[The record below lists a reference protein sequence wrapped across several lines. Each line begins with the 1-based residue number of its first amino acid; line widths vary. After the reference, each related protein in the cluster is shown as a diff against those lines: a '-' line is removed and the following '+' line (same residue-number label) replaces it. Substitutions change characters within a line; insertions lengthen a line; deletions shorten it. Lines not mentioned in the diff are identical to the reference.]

1 MMVADIII
9 ILSWWLRILSI
20 LENISVADMPNVPAR
35 DTDCTNF
42 MWNKCFTLRNGQ
54 KHVLNRHTAFWLGRK
69 VLILFLF
76 SKKSNNQLFKLPRSL
91 SWPYLE
97 SLNTLIHS
105 QGWKSWMLYSWCLWC
120 CQDWLFK
127 TGEAWELWELWG
139 GKGTIENHF
148 KDPAFT
154 LRKRNLIPF
163 FLLEKICTVLRQL
176 DEMPRLFG
184 RFVHCFIYIV
194 CCFQWTSGDTEG
206 PPWIV
211 QLIFLLARR
220 IRKGQ

>member
-1 MMVADIII
+1 MHGGCGYWLSCYHHDGCGYYQHIIMMVADIINT
-9 ILSWWLRILSI
+9 
-20 LENISVADMPNVPAR
+20 NISVADMPNVPAR

-54 KHVLNRHTAFWLGRK
+54 THVLNRHTAFWLGRK

-105 QGWKSWMLYSWCLWC
+105 QGWKLWMLYSWCLWC

-163 FLLEKICTVLRQL
+163 F
-176 DEMPRLFG
+176 
-184 RFVHCFIYIV
+184 FIGKKLYSIA
-194 CCFQWTSGDTEG
+194 SA
-206 PPWIV
+206 P
-211 QLIFLLARR
+211 
-220 IRKGQ
+220 